1 MNNMQILNKPMEVTI
16 MGIKWDEILLTGDPL
31 LLGSQIAILLT
42 MIGIIAGITYL
53 KKWKWL
59 WTEWLTTVD
68 HKRIGIM
75 YIISAVLMFF
85 RGGMDGLMMKVQTSR
100 PEMQLLDAQ
109 HYNEVFT
116 THGVIMILFMA
127 MPFLIGL
134 MNVVIPLQIGARDV
148 AFPQLNALS
157 FWLFFSGAM
166 LFNISFVI
174 GGSPDAG
181 WTSYFPLAGK
191 EFSPGIGNNYYAVAL
206 QIAGIGTLMTG
217 INFIVTILKMR
228 TKGMT
233 LMKMPMFT
241 WTTLVT
247 SVIIVAAFPIF
258 TVALALM
265 TFDRLYG
272 THFFTLSG
280 GGMDMLWAN
289 LFWLWAH
296 PEVYI
301 VALPAFG
308 IFSEIIATFSRK
320 SLFGYKSM
328 VGSIV
333 GIAVLSMVVWVH
345 HFYTMGAGPGV
356 NSFFSITTMAIAVPT
371 GVKVFNWLFTMRKG
385 RIKMATPM
393 LWALAF
399 VPCFVI
405 GGVTGVMLGMG
416 AADYQ
421 YHNTL
426 FLVAHFHYVLIP
438 GVVFAVFGALYYWW
452 PKMFGHM
459 LNERLGKWHFW
470 LFVIGFNLTFMPMF
484 FLGLN
489 GAVRRAYT
497 YSAESGF
504 APLFG
509 LSAIGSLIL
518 AAGFAVFCYNIYWS
532 IRYADRNISSD
543 PWDARTLEWATASP
557 VQHYNFAKLHEVE
570 TQDAFWHMK
579 KTKTGLTLS
588 DKEIEEIH
596 MPSNSGLPFI
606 MCVVFGIAGFFLVFE
621 WHIAAAIAG
630 LGIIAGL
637 IVRSFDYNDGYHVP
651 VEEIKETEHAWR
663 NVEGEVNNHVS

>member
-1 MNNMQILNKPMEVTI
+1 MEVTI
-16 MGIKWDEILLTGDPL
+16 VGIKWDEILITGDPII
-31 LLGSQIAILLT
+31 LGSQIAILLT
-42 MIGIIAGITYL
+42 SLGIIGGITYL
-53 KKWKWL
+53 KKWNWL
-59 WTEWLTTVD
+59 WREWITTVD

-75 YIISAVLMFF
+75 YIVAAVLMFF
-85 RGGMDGLMMKVQTSR
+85 RGGMDGLMMKAQTSR
-100 PEMQLLDAQ
+100 PEMGFLDAQ

-116 THGVIMILFMA
+116 AHGVIMILFMA

-166 LFNISFVI
+166 LFNIAFVV
-174 GGSPDAG
+174 GGAPDAG

-191 EFSPGIGNNYYAVAL
+191 EFSPGIGNNYYAISL
-206 QIAGIGTLMTG
+206 QIAGLGTLMTG

-233 LMKMPMFT
+233 LMRMPMFT
-241 WTTLVT
+241 WTTLIT

-272 THFFTLSG
+272 THFFTVAAG
-280 GGMDMLWAN
+280 GSDMLWAN
-289 LFWLWAH
+289 LFWLWGH

-301 VALPAFG
+301 VILPAFG
-308 IFSEIIATFSRK
+308 MFSEIISTFSRK
-320 SLFGYKSM
+320 QLYGYKSM
-328 VGSIV
+328 VVSIV
-333 GIAVLSMVVWVH
+333 AIAVLSMLVWVH
-345 HFYTMGAGPGV
+345 HFYTMGSGALV
-356 NSFFSITTMAIAVPT
+356 NSFFSITTMMIAVPT
-371 GVKVFNWLFTMRKG
+371 GVKMFNWLFTMRKG
-385 RIKMATPM
+385 RIKMTTAM
-393 LWALAF
+393 LWSLAF
-399 VPCFVI
+399 VPNFVI
-405 GGVTGVMLGMG
+405 GGVTGVMLAMG

-438 GVVFAVFGALYYWW
+438 GVVFAVFAGLYYWW
-452 PKMFGHM
+452 PKMFGFM
-459 LNERLGKWHFW
+459 LNEKIGKWHFW
-470 LFVIGFNLTFMPMF
+470 LFVVGFNVTFMPMF

-497 YSAESGF
+497 FSAESGF
-504 APLFG
+504 APLFL
-509 LSAIGSLIL
+509 LSAIGSVIL

-557 VQHYNFAKLHEVE
+557 VQHYNFAKLPEVKSL
-570 TQDAFWHMK
+570 DVFWNMK
-579 KTKTGLTLS
+579 KNNEGLTLK
-588 DKEIEEIH
+588 DEEIEEIH
-596 MPSNSGLPFI
+596 MPSNSGLPFL
-606 MCVVFGIAGFFLVFE
+606 MCVAFGIVGFFLIFE
-621 WHIAAAIAG
+621 WHLLAAISAV
-630 LGIIAGL
+630 LIIAGL
-637 IVRSFDYNDGYHVP
+637 IYRSFDYNDGYHIHKD
-651 VEEIKETEHAWR
+651 EIKKTENAWR
-663 NVEGEVNNHVS
+663 KMEGKVNNHVS

>member
-1 MNNMQILNKPMEVTI
+1 
-16 MGIKWDEILLTGDPL
+16 MGIKWNEILITGDPL
-31 LLGSQIAILLT
+31 IVGSQIAILLSS
-42 MIGIIAGITYL
+42 IGIVAGLTYY
-53 KKWKWL
+53 KKWKYL

-75 YIISAVLMFF
+75 YILAAVLMFF

-100 PEMQLLDAQ
+100 PEMKFLDAQ

-134 MNVVIPLQIGARDV
+134 MNVIIPLQIGARDV

-157 FWLFFSGAM
+157 FWLFFAGAM
-166 LFNISFVI
+166 LFNLSFVV

-191 EFSPGIGNNYYAVAL
+191 EYSPGIGNNYYAVAL

-233 LMKMPMFT
+233 LMRMPMFT
-241 WTTLVT
+241 WTTLIT

-265 TFDRLYG
+265 TFDRLWG
-272 THFFTLSG
+272 THFFTLSA

-289 LFWLWAH
+289 LFWLWGH

-301 VALPAFG
+301 VVLPAFG
-308 IFSEIIATFSRK
+308 IFSEVISTFSRK
-320 SLFGYKSM
+320 TLFGYKSM
-328 VGSIV
+328 IVSIV
-333 GIAVLSMVVWVH
+333 GIAFLSMVVWVH
-345 HFYTMGAGPGV
+345 HFYTMGAGPAV
-356 NSFFSITTMAIAVPT
+356 NSVFSITTMMISIPT
-371 GVKVFNWLFTMRKG
+371 GVKMFNWLFTMRKG
-385 RIKMATPM
+385 RIKMTTAM

-405 GGVTGVMLGMG
+405 GGVTGVMLAMG
-416 AADYQ
+416 AADFQ

-438 GVVFAVFGALYYWW
+438 GVVFAVFAGLYYWW
-452 PKMFGHM
+452 PKIFGHM
-459 LNERLGKWHFW
+459 LNERIGKWHFW

-504 APLFG
+504 SPLFG
-509 LSAIGSLIL
+509 LSAVGALIL
-518 AAGFAVFCYNIYWS
+518 AAGFGALCYNIYWS
-532 IRYADRNISSD
+532 ARYADRNISHD

-557 VQHYNFAKLHEVE
+557 VQAYNFATLPEVKGL
-570 TQDAFWHMK
+570 DAFWHMK
-579 KTKTGLTLS
+579 KSKTGLTLRKA
-588 DKEIEEIH
+588 DLEEIH
-596 MPSNSGLPFI
+596 MPSNSGLPFV
-606 MCVVFGIAGFFLVFE
+606 MCVIFGIAGFLLVFE
-621 WHIAAAIAG
+621 WHIAALIATLGILAG
-630 LGIIAGL
+630 LA
-637 IVRSFDYNDGYHVP
+637 VRSFDYNEGYHIHTD
-651 VEEIKETEHAWR
+651 EIYETERTWR
-663 NVEGEVNNHVS
+663 KEE